1 MSIRILLIDD
11 DVDDQ
16 LIFHEII
23 EEISPDI
30 ACISAHNGLEGLNK
44 LAAMDPEPTMIFLD
58 LNMPFISGW
67 ECLERIR
74 KDPGT
79 GQIPV
84 VIMTTSDNQA
94 DKKRALEVC
103 SSAFLTKTADL
114 VSLRQMIRKLL
125 SAEKLIL

>member
-44 LAAMDPEPTMIFLD
+44 LAAMDPAPTMIFLD

>member
-16 LIFHEII
+16 LIFCEII

-30 ACISAHNGLEGLNK
+30 QCVCAHNGLEGLDK
-44 LAAMDPEPTMIFLD
+44 LASMDPGPTMIFLD

-67 ECLERIR
+67 ECLERIGR
-74 KDPGT
+74 DQRT
-79 GQIPV
+79 NRIPV

-94 DKKRALEVC
+94 DKLRAQELGAK
-103 SSAFLTKTADL
+103 AFVTKTADL
-114 VSLRQMIRKLL
+114 ASLRQVIRNTLK
-125 SAEKLIL
+125 AEKVVV